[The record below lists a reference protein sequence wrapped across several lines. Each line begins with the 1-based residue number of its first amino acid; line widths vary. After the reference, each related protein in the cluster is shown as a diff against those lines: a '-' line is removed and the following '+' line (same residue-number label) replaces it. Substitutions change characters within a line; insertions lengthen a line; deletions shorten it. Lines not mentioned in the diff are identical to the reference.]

1 MEGKPEE
8 REQGVPEVGL
18 KGLCPITGIREIA
31 SYQER
36 ILVVNPGYN

>member
-8 REQGVPEVGL
+8 REQGLPGVGL
-18 KGLCPITGIREIA
+18 KGLCPITGICEIV

-36 ILVVNPGYN
+36 LLVVNPGYN